1 MSHHQDPGIPAP
13 PEQPAADAYRRGYLD
28 GHLAGW
34 RDAVAAQS
42 APQNAGPVVVPAAAA
57 PAQVVPTV
65 ASPPQAIPTV
75 AAPAQ
80 VAPAPAVQVRTTLP
94 VAAPPNVMPRQPV
107 YGGGSPAE
115 WAGPHQ
121 GPPAVQ
127 SVPGQIPPRLAATG
141 GEGPSPWGPAPVPYG
156 RPMPPDPVAVAA
168 RKARRETQ
176 NINITLYVASLLMVA
191 AAALFVGSSLPVAA
205 RLVGVWLGTGLFYAA
220 GLVLHG
226 RVARL
231 RPAAVAFTGT
241 GLAIVPFAGLATY
254 NLGFPDAPGVWLAT
268 SLIGTAAYAF
278 AAVRL
283 QSRLVVYLSL
293 AFLLSAAWSSVAIV
307 GAALAW
313 YFAALIVFSAALS
326 LLGHFLAGRGQGK
339 GNAAA
344 LYAKPLAE
352 LGPWFAPTG
361 IAGSLVVGTMLNA
374 GDHLLVLLAG
384 VAHYAIML
392 PIAGAPAR
400 RWNYWGLRASLT
412 LAAPFAGWLVQPELA
427 WAAGAFTVVLA
438 AQLLAVAYARPVATS
453 YLGIG
458 NSLQWDIRA
467 GILGV
472 AAGGLVWSIGLKVQ
486 AAADSPD
493 GFAAWGLAVGL
504 IAAMAV
510 VPAVLPKGEWLP
522 LPAVSAVVVVSPT
535 LNAAEWTALLAIALA
550 YAVCRF
556 AWSPAGVWRQA
567 WLVSARLLVTALVA
581 SSLAAFVPPQPGK
594 AEFVMAAIA
603 VLAALQLLADT
614 LLARRGAANPVTGY
628 SAAAWSVVGTLL
640 VVALSIAAIGGLL
653 SEPWATGSGDSKR
666 LAFLIAA
673 TAMGVSAAMHS
684 LAELLRS
691 REWSPAEFVAPLY
704 LVTASLATGPVF
716 NAGGAVTAWAITMA
730 YLLLGGAL
738 VRSRTT
744 GMHRQLYWWTARAAS
759 IALAVALYQLWA
771 EMVPAPEVAGAP
783 VGIWAVLLV
792 AFLPQLA
799 ILIFGVLSG
808 RRPAGLDADI
818 AVTLGLV
825 VVVAAAGLPGVDP
838 GDWPGTAAMVAASAG
853 MAGLLVAIGLARQPL
868 PASQYAAPS
877 ALVFMALCS
886 ISQQS
891 QLLMILGLLTA
902 GSGVVAAR
910 GGTRLLRSI
919 HFLLART
926 AVAAFIG
933 VLADWISGD
942 PAVVSL
948 VLCAALLAQLPLQ
961 LLVVRG
967 ARATARVGEPR
978 LLAASMWLLLATQL
992 ALPAVYLAAAGG
1004 FRAPGTGLRSV
1015 VLVLLAAVVL
1025 TAVLAQVLRM
1035 QRGASYVALA
1045 AVAGAA
1051 AVVAPMLWP
1060 GATALALLAL
1070 SLALITWRC
1079 IRHTPATPEM
1089 RWFWLVA
1096 TGALLITA
1104 HVVDSGAAM
1113 GIFAG
1118 MWLVAGLAL
1127 LAAVQLMELKWLTLP
1142 GALLVFLAALL
1153 FRGQVLDLTDRPGFS
1168 ALAGFLVV
1176 VGTLYV
1182 VRLILLD
1189 LADSHHIQRGALVP
1203 VAVAGGAFFALWS
1216 MLDTDAVIFGAL
1228 AFTVAAA
1235 LACLEAPAG
1244 QRRMFIDASVLACA
1258 AVWFWACSS
1267 YVDLGPFWAVQWCA
1281 MALGALSVIRYV
1293 GKQQKEGKRLLMAA
1307 AALASLG
1314 AVMTIFSGDTVQ
1326 QLVSLLV
1333 FVALLAVGMSLDERV
1348 FTIWGAVGVATAVL
1362 WYLRGFTYIL
1372 LALLALALIGF
1383 AIWRLNRRKPAGGE
1397 PAVPAQAF
1405 PPQWAG
1411 QPVAPSAQAPA
1422 SMPVPPSAPWPAA
1435 PPPADQG

>member
-1 MSHHQDPGIPAP
+1 MSHHQDPGIPVP
-13 PEQPAADAYRRGYLD
+13 QPQPAADAYRRGYLD

-42 APQNAGPVVVPAAAA
+42 APQGTGPAVAPEAVFPGAADPVPAVPARTALPVV
-57 PAQVVPTV
+57 
-65 ASPPQAIPTV
+65 
-75 AAPAQ
+75 
-80 VAPAPAVQVRTTLP
+80 
-94 VAAPPNVMPRQPV
+94 APPNVMPGQPA
-107 YGGGSPAE
+107 YGDGNPPA
-115 WAGPHQ
+115 WAPPQ
-121 GPPAVQ
+121 QVAPAVQ
-127 SVPGQIPPRLAATG
+127 GLPAQLPPRLAPG
-141 GEGPSPWGPAPVPYG
+141 GGGGPTPWGPESGPHG
-156 RPMPPDPVAVAA
+156 RPMPPDPAAMAA

-205 RLVGVWLGTGLFYAA
+205 RLVGVWLGTGMFYAA
-220 GLVLHG
+220 GLVLYG

-278 AAVRL
+278 AALRL

-326 LLGHFLAGRGQGK
+326 LLGHFLARRGQGTER
-339 GNAAA
+339 AAA
-344 LYAKPLAE
+344 LYAKPLTE

-361 IAGSLVVGTMLNA
+361 LGGSLVVGTMLNA

-392 PIAGAPAR
+392 PIAGVRAR
-400 RWNYWGLRASLT
+400 RWNYLGLRASLT

-438 AQLLAVAYARPVATS
+438 AQLVAVAYARPGLAA

-458 NSLQWDIRA
+458 NWLRWDILT

-486 AAADSPD
+486 AAPGNSDA
-493 GFAAWGLAVGL
+493 FAAWGLAIGL
-504 IAAMAV
+504 IVAMGV

-535 LNAAEWTALLAIALA
+535 LNAGEWTALLALALA

-556 AWSPAGVWRQA
+556 AWSAAGGWRQI
-567 WLVSARLLVTALVA
+567 WLVAARLLVTALVA
-581 SSLAAFVPPQPGK
+581 SSLTAFVPPQPGK

-614 LLARRGAANPVTGY
+614 VLARRGAANPATGY
-628 SAAAWSVVGTLL
+628 SAAAWTVVGTLL
-640 VVALSIAAIGGLL
+640 VVALSIATIVGLL
-653 SEPWATGSGDSKR
+653 SEREVTGSGDSNR

-673 TAMGVSAAMHS
+673 TAMGLSAAAHS
-684 LAELLRS
+684 LAGLLRS
-691 REWSPAEFVAPLY
+691 REWSPAEFMAPLY
-704 LVTASLATGPVF
+704 LATASLAAGPVF
-716 NAGGAVTAWAITMA
+716 NAGGAVTAWAITTA
-730 YLLLGGAL
+730 YLLLGGVL
-738 VRSRTT
+738 LRSRPP

-771 EMVPAPEVAGAP
+771 ELVPAPEVAGAP

-799 ILIFGVLSG
+799 ILIFSVLAG
-808 RRPAGLDADI
+808 RRPSGLDADI

-825 VVVAAAGLPGVDP
+825 VVVAAAGLPGLNP
-838 GDWPGTAAMVAASAG
+838 GDWPGIAAMVAASAG
-853 MAGLLVAIGLARQPL
+853 MAGLLVASGLARQPL
-868 PASQYAAPS
+868 PAAQYAAPA
-877 ALVFMALCS
+877 ALAFMVWCS
-886 ISQQS
+886 VPEQP
-891 QLLMILGLLTA
+891 QLAMVLGLLTA
-902 GSGVVAAR
+902 GTGVVAAR
-910 GGTRLLRSI
+910 GGSWLLRSI
-919 HFLLART
+919 HFLLSRT
-926 AVAAFIG
+926 AVTAFIG

-948 VLCAALLAQLPLQ
+948 VLCAALMAQLPLQ

-967 ARATARVGEPR
+967 AGATALVGEPR
-978 LLAASMWLLLATQL
+978 LLAAGMWLLLATQL
-992 ALPAVYLAAAGG
+992 ALPATYLAAAGG
-1004 FRAPGTGLRSV
+1004 FTAPGTGLRTV
-1015 VLVLLAAVVL
+1015 VLVQLAAVAL

-1051 AVVAPMLWP
+1051 GIVAPTLWP

-1079 IRHTPATPEM
+1079 IRSTPATPEM
-1089 RWFWLVA
+1089 RWFWLAA
-1096 TGALLITA
+1096 TGTLLITA
-1104 HVVDSGAAM
+1104 HVVDGGAAM

-1118 MWLVAGLAL
+1118 MWLVAGIAL

-1153 FRGQVLDLTDRPGFS
+1153 FRGQVQDLTDRPGFS

-1182 VRLILLD
+1182 VRLLLLD
-1189 LADSHHIQRGALVP
+1189 LADSRFLQHGAIVS
-1203 VAVAGGAFFALWS
+1203 VALSGGAFFALWS
-1216 MLDTDAVIFGAL
+1216 MLDTDTVIIGAV
-1228 AFTVAAA
+1228 AFTVAAV
-1235 LACLEAPAG
+1235 LVCLEAPAG
-1244 QRRMFIDASVLACA
+1244 RRRMFVDASVVLCA
-1258 AVWFWACSS
+1258 AVWFWACST

-1293 GKQQKEGKRLLMAA
+1293 GKAQQAGKGLLMAA
-1307 AALASLG
+1307 AAMASLG
-1314 AVMTIFSGDTVQ
+1314 AVMTISSGDTLQ

-1333 FVALLAVGMSLDERV
+1333 FVALLAVGMSLDQRV

-1362 WYLRGFTYIL
+1362 WYLRGYTYIL

-1397 PAVPAQAF
+1397 PAVPSQAV
-1405 PPQWAG
+1405 P
-1411 QPVAPSAQAPA
+1411 
-1422 SMPVPPSAPWPAA
+1422 MPPSVPWPAA
-1435 PPPADQG
+1435 PPPPNQG